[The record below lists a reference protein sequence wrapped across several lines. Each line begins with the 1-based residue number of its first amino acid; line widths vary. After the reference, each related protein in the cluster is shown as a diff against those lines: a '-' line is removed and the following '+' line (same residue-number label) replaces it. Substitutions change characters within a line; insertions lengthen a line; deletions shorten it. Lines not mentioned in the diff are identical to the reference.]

1 MGKDRS
7 TISNCLRLLEL
18 PEAVKLAMQERKI
31 SAGHARALLP
41 LESEEQQVEVCQQ
54 IVGGGWSVRQTEEQ
68 VREKLLAS
76 DTIPI
81 GAGRTKGRS
90 KGSIGGAHVRDLERQ
105 LREVLGLKVEIS
117 LKGKQAGKL
126 TVHFGSNDEF
136 DRVCSY
142 LRKAS

>member
-1 MGKDRS
+1 PD
-7 TISNCLRLLEL
+7 
-18 PEAVKLAMQERKI
+18 AVKLAMQERRI

-41 LESEEQQVEVCQQ
+41 LESEEQQIEVCEQ
-54 IVGGGWSVRQTEEQ
+54 IVAGGWSVRQTEEQ

-81 GAGRTKGRS
+81 GAGRAKGRG

-136 DRVCSY
+136 ERVCGY
-142 LRKAS
+142 LRKTG